1 MIELEEEDEESEDGG
16 PRIFCIDG
24 TVVPYCPIDEL
35 PWTPSKLL
43 RKTAG
48 QLKLGVGFHY
58 KVS

>member
-1 MIELEEEDEESEDGG
+1 MRVKMESHVFFVLMEPD
-16 PRIFCIDG
+16 
-24 TVVPYCPIDEL
+24 CPIDEL
-35 PWTPSKLL
+35 PWTPSRYLKSL